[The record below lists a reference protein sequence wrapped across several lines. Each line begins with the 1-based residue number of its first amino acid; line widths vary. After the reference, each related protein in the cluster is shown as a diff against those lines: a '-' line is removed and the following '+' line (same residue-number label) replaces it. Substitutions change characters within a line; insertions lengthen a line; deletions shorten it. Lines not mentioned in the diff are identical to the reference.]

1 MRNGIKIKA
10 HKDITRFEELGNI
23 PIPNEVALSTRQHIG
38 APSVII
44 VKKGDMVKK
53 GQVVARAAKGCSAN
67 LHASIA
73 GKVKAIAEFPSI
85 AGGTTKSVVIKKTGD
100 RETNFMEPLKDINA
114 DTIRERVKEA
124 GIIGMGGA
132 GFPVHIKLTPPK
144 KIDISLLNGCE
155 CEPFLTSDE
164 RLMIENAGQIV
175 EGFNYI
181 LKATGAQKG
190 IIGIEDD
197 KPEAAAAMRRAS
209 GKNIEVVVFPKIY
222 PQGYEKMLITSITG
236 REVPSGGLPHDVG
249 VSVHNIKTAHSVY
262 RAVSEGRP
270 AIETVVTVS
279 GESIINKSN
288 VWVPVGT
295 PVSDLLQYFNL
306 QYSRINIIVSGGPM
320 MGNTIDYPDMPVT
333 KTTSGILVFNYQAEK
348 EMRCIRCGKCAE
360 VCPMGLVPQG
370 LNRFFSGGD
379 YEKMKESGLD
389 DCMECGCCDY
399 VCPSKISLVH
409 NFKVAKAGK

>member
-1 MRNGIKIKA
+1 M
-10 HKDITRFEELGNI
+10 
-23 PIPNEVALSTRQHIG
+23 
-38 APSVII
+38 
-44 VKKGDMVKK
+44 
-53 GQVVARAAKGCSAN
+53 
-67 LHASIA
+67 
-73 GKVKAIAEFPSI
+73 
-85 AGGTTKSVVIKKTGD
+85 VIKKTGD
-100 RETNFMEPLKDINA
+100 RETNFMEPLKVINA
-114 DTIRERVKEA
+114 DTVRERVKEA

-132 GFPVHIKLTPPK
+132 GFPAHIKLTPPK

-175 EGFNYI
+175 KGFNYI

-209 GKNIEVVVFPKIY
+209 GKNIEVAVFPKIY

-262 RAVSEGRP
+262 RAISEGRP
-270 AIETVVTVS
+270 TIETVVTVS
-279 GESIINKSN
+279 GRSIINKSN
-288 VWVPVGT
+288 VRVPVGT

-306 QYSRINIIVSGGPM
+306 QYLRRNIIVSGGPM
-320 MGNTIDYPDMPVT
+320 MGNAIDYPDMPVT
-333 KTTSGILVFNYQAEK
+333 KTTSGVLVFSYQSEK
-348 EMRCIRCGKCAE
+348 EMRCIRCGKCAD
-360 VCPMGLVPQG
+360 VCPMGLVPQE

-389 DCMECGCCDY
+389 DCMECGCCGY
-399 VCPSKISLVH
+399 ICPSKISLVH